1 LDGDSIRLEGTDAI
15 GRELLGQSPWLANL
29 QFGFDHYETEQKVT
43 LLVNFFDDRIYRVT
57 RGVNNTPEYEK
68 GRVLVDL
75 NYEKLFGESLT
86 FQAQI
91 KNLLNEKVQYEM
103 NDRVIESYEEGTSL
117 SLKLEYQFQ

>member
-1 LDGDSIRLEGTDAI
+1 
-15 GRELLGQSPWLANL
+15 
-29 QFGFDHYETEQKVT
+29 
-43 LLVNFFDDRIYRVT
+43 VT

>member
-1 LDGDSIRLEGTDAI
+1 
-15 GRELLGQSPWLANL
+15 
-29 QFGFDHYETEQKVT
+29 
-43 LLVNFFDDRIYRVT
+43 
-57 RGVNNTPEYEK
+57 
-68 GRVLVDL
+68 
-75 NYEKLFGESLT
+75 LFGESLT